1 VFQPTVPT
9 ASPPPLHKQ
18 QKPIMAIVAG
28 LNNSISKKLKY
39 DPIYNFKQPHVLYS
53 YFACG
58 IKEKLG

>member
-1 VFQPTVPT
+1 
-9 ASPPPLHKQ
+9 
-18 QKPIMAIVAG
+18 MAIVAG